1 MARKFLSF
9 LGTWEYTECTYK
21 CPNGAE
27 VKSRFIQTA
36 LVEDLCREW
45 QKMMRLLY
53 F

>member
-9 LGTWEYTECTYK
+9 LGLGEYTECTYK

-27 VKSRFIQTA
+27 VKTRFIQKA
-36 LVEDLCREW
+36 LVDDLCRNG
-45 QKMMRLLY
+45 QKMMKLLY